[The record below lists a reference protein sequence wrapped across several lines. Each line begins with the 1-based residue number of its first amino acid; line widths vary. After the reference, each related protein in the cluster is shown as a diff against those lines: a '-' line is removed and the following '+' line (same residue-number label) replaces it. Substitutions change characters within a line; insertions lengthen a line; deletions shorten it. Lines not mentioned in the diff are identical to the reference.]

1 MRRTFLAGPDP
12 EILIPN
18 TRDPLYGYTRARITE
33 LFREKL
39 AGRVLSAYFFG
50 SFASDSMD
58 RDSDIDLIIV
68 KNTDTP
74 FLERP
79 AEFFDLLDLV
89 PACDIFV
96 YNPEELDKLTKDPS
110 PGFWQDVTKGMKR
123 FV

>member
-1 MRRTFLAGPDP
+1 MAGPDP

-50 SFASDSMD
+50 SFASDSRD

-96 YNPEELDKLTKDPS
+96 YTPEEFYKLTKDPS
-110 PGFWQDVTKGMKR
+110 PGFWQDVTKGMTR